1 VGCVAA
7 TDLNLPLACHVPD
20 LYMLAK
26 VPVILLD
33 RRAIGFWQEHMVDDA
48 ETAHTMRFDAVCIRC
63 TPYPA

>member
-1 VGCVAA
+1 
-7 TDLNLPLACHVPD
+7 
-20 LYMLAK
+20 MLAK